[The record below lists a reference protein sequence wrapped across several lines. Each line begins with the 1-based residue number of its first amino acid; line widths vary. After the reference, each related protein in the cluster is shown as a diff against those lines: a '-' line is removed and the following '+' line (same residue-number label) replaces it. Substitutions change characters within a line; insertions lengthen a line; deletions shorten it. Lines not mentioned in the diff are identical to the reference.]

1 VTATG
6 TFGGSRSTASAP
18 PGDPIAV
25 TSEASPGPDGS
36 TPAVAGQ
43 EIGPAAYLA
52 RTGLVVVSVLT
63 IGMALFLTVIGG
75 LEHQVLQ
82 AREYSHFRA
91 ALAAGTAP
99 TGQTDSSGRHLLP
112 LGTAVALLQIP
123 SIHLDEVV
131 GEGTTPQVLLA
142 GPGHRRDTPLPGQ
155 PGTSVV
161 VGREAA
167 YGGPFKRIHQLKV
180 GTTIRVTVGFG
191 TNVATFKVIDV
202 RHAGDP
208 RPPDV
213 GSGAGRLTLVTA
225 AGTPFLPNGL
235 VYVDADLQSRVQPAS
250 ARVITSPSQ
259 LMRSEV
265 AGATDT
271 SSLWV
276 LVFWLQALLLVTFGA
291 VWSWHRWGHAQTWVV
306 FVPLVLV
313 VGFFVSD
320 QVTRLL
326 PNVL

>member
-1 VTATG
+1 MV
-6 TFGGSRSTASAP
+6 
-18 PGDPIAV
+18 DP
-25 TSEASPGPDGS
+25 SEASPEPDGS
-36 TPAVAGQ
+36 KPAVARK
-43 EIGPAAYLA
+43 EMGPAAYLA
-52 RTGLVVVSVLT
+52 RAGLVVVSVLA
-63 IGMALFLTVIGG
+63 IGMALFLTVVGA

-99 TGQTDSSGRHLLP
+99 TGQTDASGRHLLP
-112 LGTAVALLQIP
+112 LGTPVALLQIP
-123 SIHLDEVV
+123 TIHLDEVV
-131 GEGTTPQVLLA
+131 AEGTMPQVLIA

-167 YGGPFKRIHQLKV
+167 YGGPFKRIHQLKT
-180 GTTIRVTVGFG
+180 GATIRVTVGFG
-191 TNVATFKVIDV
+191 TNVETFKVIDI

-213 GSGAGRLTLVTA
+213 RPGSARLTLVTA
-225 AGTPFLPNGL
+225 AGTPFLPSGL
-235 VYVDADLQSRVQPAS
+235 VYVDADLKSRVQPPS

-259 LMRSEV
+259 LMSSEV
-265 AGATDT
+265 AGASDT
-271 SSLWV
+271 STLWV
-276 LVFWLQALLLVTFGA
+276 LVFWLQALLLVTVGA
-291 VWSWHRWGHAQTWVV
+291 VWSWHRWGHAQTWIV

-320 QVTRLL
+320 QLTRLL